1 MEHSKSKDLEVA
13 LQALLDKYDV
23 KADQNFNLSVT
34 SQPGDSRQLLPGW
47 HWLTSLPGTNQQP
60 LLTWRVNRAFTELRK
75 IMSDA
80 VVENACLF
88 RFSCLASP
96 DQWSVDAL
104 IYREIDLCEFIG
116 GGRTV
121 SIFAVWEKLSV
132 NIILRLAT
140 GVLCSIEIST
150 QLPQG
155 SPFQERHELIGQR
168 GTASDRVV
176 DTQVSQ
182 SSIYGFT
189 SNGIEQY
196 KDTDMELFGFTE
208 NQIEH
213 VRSAFELFKSPALA
227 QQWTDQHLHLVELVK
242 AAHTSGNERRKVIT
256 A

>member
-1 MEHSKSKDLEVA
+1 MEQSRSKATEVA
-13 LQALLDKYDV
+13 LQELLDKYNV
-23 KADQNFNLSVT
+23 KVDQPLSLST
-34 SQPGDSRQLLPGW
+34 FSQPGDSLQLLPGW
-47 HWLTSLPGTNQQP
+47 HLLASLPKTNQQP

-75 IMSDA
+75 IIADS

-104 IYREIDLCEFIG
+104 IYREIDLCEFISG
-116 GGRTV
+116 GKTMSV
-121 SIFAVWEKLSV
+121 FAVREKQSI
-132 NIILRLAT
+132 NIILRLDT

-150 QLPQG
+150 QLPAG

-182 SSIYGFT
+182 YSIYGYT
-189 SNGIEQY
+189 RNGIEQY
-196 KDTDMELFGFTE
+196 KDTDMELFGFDE

-213 VRSAFELFKSPALA
+213 VRSAFELLKTPVLIR
-227 QQWTDQHLHLVELVK
+227 QWADQHLHLVNLVN
-242 AAHTSGNERRKVIT
+242 AVHTSASERRKVII